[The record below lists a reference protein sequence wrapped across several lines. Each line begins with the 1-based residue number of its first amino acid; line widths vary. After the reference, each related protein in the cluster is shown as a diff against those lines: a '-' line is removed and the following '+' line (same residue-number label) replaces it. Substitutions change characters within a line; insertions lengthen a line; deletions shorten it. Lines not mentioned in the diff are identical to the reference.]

1 MSHAF
6 KTPHSL
12 KGDELFFFLRS
23 FLIVMF
29 SCLKQSLK
37 LSAETVGRCI
47 SNTAQMVMDDV
58 ISYQWQNRKK
68 YRVDCD
74 EFGEWYNEG
83 GFEAAPWLDLLDLNK
98 WVILYD
104 KKQKLINQ
112 TDALKLHH
120 VIKKDRPHVSVRN
133 LQDVSIRQELR
144 TDEISKKVEQEIKT
158 MSEKLIDCQTLPSD
172 DISGSN
178 KDTFYNNEDM
188 AIDEID
194 DIDFIFQES
203 NESQDKENEL
213 SFSTNDPLLSLDTN
227 GYSKDEEKGEDQEC
241 IKLHGDQGNQ
251 KLDSNPSSSS
261 EINSLSTEVKALQFN
276 LQLNDDREGCV
287 ISISPQR
294 VNILKQ
300 LVTEYDLMHIDLT
313 GASEK
318 IISEA
323 NGKMLKNDKFFEK
336 EQIETTKKA
345 CIELIKKFKGNEDNI
360 AYLVLL
366 HFEEVVY
373 ILNDSSS
380 TVLLCIFLDM
390 WLGVSMITTG
400 NN

>member
-37 LSAETVGRCI
+37 LSAEAVGRCI

-58 ISYQWQNRKK
+58 MSYQWQNRKK
-68 YRVDCD
+68 DRVDFD

-83 GFEAAPWLDLLDLNK
+83 GFEAAPWLEILDLNK
-98 WVILYD
+98 WVLLDD

-112 TDALKLHH
+112 TYELKPHH
-120 VIKKDRPHVSVRN
+120 VIKKDR
-133 LQDVSIRQELR
+133 
-144 TDEISKKVEQEIKT
+144 
-158 MSEKLIDCQTLPSD
+158 
-172 DISGSN
+172 
-178 KDTFYNNEDM
+178 
-188 AIDEID
+188 
-194 DIDFIFQES
+194 
-203 NESQDKENEL
+203 
-213 SFSTNDPLLSLDTN
+213 NDPLLPLDTN
-227 GYSKDEEKGEDQEC
+227 DYSKDEEKGEDQEC

-251 KLDSNPSSSS
+251 KLDSNLSSPS
-261 EINSLSTEVKALQFN
+261 EIKSLSTEVKALQFN

-380 TVLLCIFLDM
+380 TLLLCLVGSFLGM
-390 WLGVSMITTG
+390 WLGVSIITTG
-400 NN
+400 DN

>member
-1 MSHAF
+1 
-6 KTPHSL
+6 
-12 KGDELFFFLRS
+12 
-23 FLIVMF
+23 MF

-37 LSAETVGRCI
+37 LSAEAVGRCI
-47 SNTAQMVMDDV
+47 SNTAQMAMDDV
-58 ISYQWQNRKK
+58 MSYQWQNRKK
-68 YRVDCD
+68 DRVDFD

-83 GFEAAPWLDLLDLNK
+83 GFEAAPWLEILDLNNK
-98 WVILYD
+98 WVLLDD

-112 TDALKLHH
+112 TDALKPHH

-133 LQDVSIRQELR
+133 LQDASIRQELR
-144 TDEISKKVEQEIKT
+144 TDESNSGLKISKKVEQEIKI

-178 KDTFYNNEDM
+178 TDTFFNNEDM
-188 AIDEID
+188 TIDEID

-227 GYSKDEEKGEDQEC
+227 DYSKDEEKGEDQEC

-251 KLDSNPSSSS
+251 KLDSNLSSPS
-261 EINSLSTEVKALQFN
+261 EIKSLSTEVKALQFN

-323 NGKMLKNDKFFEK
+323 NGKILKNDKFFEK